1 MTCSGGIMS
10 TDPPEG
16 TGVKHG
22 LERVSPRYHVSTPP
36 PLTLVAQLLCKGLLV
51 AVRYQKLQ
59 RSRVKPFLC
68 TFFGHA
74 PIDALLYLMMLQI
87 STQFVFFRFRGKH
100 FHPSLALTRRF
111 YVHSHNMDG
120 FFVAKLK
127 KYSNRT
133 ISHGKFHS

>member
-1 MTCSGGIMS
+1 MS
-10 TDPPEG
+10 
-16 TGVKHG
+16 
-22 LERVSPRYHVSTPP
+22 RWYHVNRSTRGNRSEARSGTSIASVSCKHP